1 VSDETHADA
10 RLFLSYASQ
19 DAALA
24 LRLCAALE
32 GAGQRC
38 WIAPRDVRAGEAYAA
53 AIVQAIN
60 SCRMLILLLS
70 RSAIDSPHVLR
81 EVERASSKKRPVLA
95 VRLDTSE
102 LPPELEYFLSANQ
115 WLDASQGALDQ
126 VIPALIESVRG
137 QGRVASAAGAAANAK
152 PARGEKAT
160 AAAGRSRSG
169 LGARA
174 MPIALSLVVLVL
186 AYLLIDKFWL
196 SRRASTAAPVTAP
209 LVAATLPAISDKS
222 IAVLPFADLSEHKD
236 QEYFSDGLSEDLI
249 DLLTKVPELHVPARA
264 SSFYFKGQHTT
275 IAEIARALAVT
286 YVLEGSV
293 RKAGNTVRVRT
304 ELIRADNGYNVW
316 SETYDRDLKDIFRV
330 QDEIAGRVVAAL
342 KVALP
347 GGAKPVNAERRTDNT
362 EAYNQYLLGR
372 HFEARFDE
380 AGFRRSVDSFR
391 KAIALDPHYA
401 AAYAGLAFAEASLA
415 DKIGDP
421 TGLGPAVAAAEK
433 AIALAPDDTEGY
445 GARGWLRATYLWDW
459 DGAAQDLARVAS
471 IDNEHFLAVRGDL
484 ALALG
489 RLDEALV
496 LQRRAVQQDPLVALA
511 WSSLAGSLIAA
522 GDFKD
527 ARINIQKSLEV
538 DPDSSVARLYLT
550 ELDLLEGHADQALA
564 DAQQIKDPDWKLLC
578 VALAEHAL
586 HHEKESQ
593 QALDALI
600 KSSAQAAAY
609 QIAEVYAWQGN
620 KDQALAWL
628 DRAFRQ
634 HDGGMTF
641 LKTDWIF
648 KSLRSDPRYADLLRR
663 LKLPP

>member
-1 VSDETHADA
+1 VTDESQADA
-10 RLFLSYASQ
+10 RVFLSYASQ
-19 DAALA
+19 DAAVA
-24 LRLCAALE
+24 QALCAALE

-38 WIAPRDVRAGEAYAA
+38 WIAPRDVRAGDAYAA

-60 SCRMLILLLS
+60 SCRMLVLLLS

-95 VRLDTSE
+95 VRLDASE

-115 WLDASQGALDQ
+115 WLDASIGALDQ
-126 VIPALIESVRG
+126 VIPALIEAVRG
-137 QGRVASAAGAAANAK
+137 QGRIAGAAAIAK
-152 PARGEKAT
+152 VAQVGEAS
-160 AAAGRSRSG
+160 ASAGRSRSA

-174 MPIALSLVVLVL
+174 MPVALSLVALVL
-186 AYLLIDKFWL
+186 GYLLIDKFWL
-196 SRRASTAAPVTAP
+196 SRHATMAAPAAAP
-209 LVAATLPAISDKS
+209 PVSAAAPAASDKS

-275 IAEIARALAVT
+275 IAEIARSLAVT

-316 SETYDRDLKDIFRV
+316 SETYDRDLKDIFKV
-330 QDEIAGRVVAAL
+330 QDEIATRVVAAL

-347 GGAKPVNAERRTDNT
+347 GGAKPVNADRHTDNT
-362 EAYNQYLLGR
+362 EAYNQYLLGE
-372 HFEARFDE
+372 HFAVQYTED
-380 AGFRRSVDSFR
+380 GFRRSLGAFK
-391 KAIALDPHYA
+391 KAVALDPRYA

-421 TGLGPAVAAAEK
+421 TGVARAEAAAEQ
-433 AIALAPDDTEGY
+433 AIALAPDEPEGY
-445 GARGWLRATYLWDW
+445 GARGWLRTAILWDW
-459 DGAAQDLARVAS
+459 DGASQDFAKVAS
-471 IDNEHFLAVRGDL
+471 IDDNLFLDL
-484 ALALG
+484 RANLAMALG
-489 RLDEALV
+489 HLDEALV
-496 LQRRAVQQDPLVALA
+496 MQKRSVQKNPLVGLT
-511 WSSLAGSLIAA
+511 WTGIVVCRIDA
-522 GDFKD
+522 GDLAQ
-527 ARINIQKSLEV
+527 ARTYLLKALEV
-538 DPDSSVARLYLT
+538 DPDLAVLRLQLV
-550 ELDLLEGHADQALA
+550 ELELLEGHADQALVE
-564 DAQQIKDPDWKLLC
+564 AQQIKDRDWNLQA
-578 VALAEHAL
+578 VAMAQHAL
-586 HHEKESQ
+586 HHDTESQ

-600 KSSAQAAAY
+600 KASAKAAAY

-620 KDQALAWL
+620 KDQAFAWL

-634 HDGGMTF
+634 HDGGMPY

-648 KSLRSDPRYADLLRR
+648 KPLRSDPRYADLLRGM
-663 LKLPP
+663 KLPL

>member
-1 VSDETHADA
+1 VTDENQADA
-10 RLFLSYASQ
+10 RVFLSYASQ
-19 DAALA
+19 DAAVA
-24 LRLCAALE
+24 QALCAALE

-38 WIAPRDVRAGEAYAA
+38 WIAPRDVRAGDAYAA

-60 SCRMLILLLS
+60 SCRMLVLLLS

-95 VRLDTSE
+95 VRLDTCE

-115 WLDASQGALDQ
+115 WLDASSGALDQ
-126 VIPALIESVRG
+126 VLPVLIESVRG
-137 QGRVASAAGAAANAK
+137 QGRAAGAAAGAK
-152 PARGEKAT
+152 LAQGREAT
-160 AAAGRSRSG
+160 AAASRSGSG

-174 MPIALSLVVLVL
+174 MPVALVLVALVL

-196 SRRASTAAPVTAP
+196 SRHATMAAPAAAPPVTVSAP
-209 LVAATLPAISDKS
+209 AASDKS

-304 ELIRADNGYNVW
+304 ELIRADNGFNVW
-316 SETYDRDLKDIFRV
+316 SETYDRDLKDIFKV
-330 QDEIAGRVVAAL
+330 QDEIATRVVAAL

-347 GGAKPVNAERRTDNT
+347 GGAKPVNADQRTDNT
-362 EAYNQYLLGR
+362 EAYNQYLLGQ
-372 HFEARFDE
+372 HFETQYDE
-380 AGFRRSVDSFR
+380 AGFRHSADAFK
-391 KAIALDPHYA
+391 KAIALDPNYA
-401 AAYAGLAFAEASLA
+401 AAYAGLAFAEGSLA

-421 TGLGPAVAAAEK
+421 TGIAPAVAAAEK
-433 AIALAPDDTEGY
+433 AIALAPNDSAGY
-445 GARGWLRATYLWDW
+445 GARGWLRTGILWDW
-459 DGAAQDLARVAS
+459 DGAAQDFAKVAS
-471 IDNEHFLAVRGDL
+471 IDDERFLSVRANL

-496 LQRRAVQQDPLVALA
+496 LQKRAVQKDPLVALE
-511 WSSLAGSLIAA
+511 WSSLAGGMIDA
-522 GDFKD
+522 GDLAQ
-527 ARINIQKSLEV
+527 ARIDLQKALEI
-538 DPDSSVARLYLT
+538 DPDFSIAKLYLVQ
-550 ELDLLEGHADQALA
+550 LDLIEGHPDRALA
-564 DAQQIKDPDWKLLC
+564 DAQQIKDHDWNLQC
-578 VALAEHAL
+578 VAMAEYSL

-593 QALDALI
+593 QPLDTLVK
-600 KSSAQAAAY
+600 KSARAAAY
-609 QIAEVYAWQGN
+609 QIAEIHAWRGE
-620 KDQALAWL
+620 KDQAFAWL
-628 DRAFRQ
+628 DRGYRQ
-634 HDGGMTF
+634 HDGGMSF
-641 LKTDWIF
+641 LKTDWIM